1 MILSP
6 SQRDYLFLFKS
17 NKSSRE
23 KILRNNSQ
31 KNEGYHGRAA
41 DLNKSDSNRYALFK
55 SHQKYIVPA
64 FLAKDYWAA
73 RITQGTIDL

>member
-31 KNEGYHGRAA
+31 KNEDYRGRAA
-41 DLNKSDSNRYALFK
+41 DLNKSDSNRYVLLK
-55 SHQKYIVPA
+55 IHS
-64 FLAKDYWAA
+64 
-73 RITQGTIDL
+73 